1 MSRIYTIVMAAVVTA
16 AGGDTDWF
24 EVSPADDKPVKLRG
38 LVLGNY
44 SEVGDAQEE
53 VLRFS
58 IIRLPATVTSGNG
71 TPVTP
76 QPTDDI
82 DVAAG
87 MAAEVNGTTVA
98 TTSGT
103 ALTIVEFAWNERNTP
118 YEMWWP
124 DPEFA
129 PKVRQGA
136 ALVLRMQ
143 TTLADDMSATMTA
156 YVEEE

>member
-1 MSRIYTIVMAAVVTA
+1 MSRIYTVVLAATVTA
-16 AGGDTDWF
+16 AGTDTDLF
-24 EVSPADDKPVKLRG
+24 ELNPADDKPIKIRG
-38 LVLGNY
+38 LVLGQT
-44 SEVGDAQEE
+44 SEVGDTAEE
-53 VLRFS
+53 AVRIS

-71 TPVTP
+71 SAATP

-87 MAAEVNGTTVA
+87 FSAEVNGTTVA

-103 ALTIVEFAWNERNTP
+103 ASTVEEFAWNLRSSPLER
-118 YEMWWP
+118 WWP

-129 PKVRQGA
+129 PKARQGA
-136 ALVLRMQ
+136 ALVVRMQ
-143 TTLADDMSATMTA
+143 TTLADDASFACTV